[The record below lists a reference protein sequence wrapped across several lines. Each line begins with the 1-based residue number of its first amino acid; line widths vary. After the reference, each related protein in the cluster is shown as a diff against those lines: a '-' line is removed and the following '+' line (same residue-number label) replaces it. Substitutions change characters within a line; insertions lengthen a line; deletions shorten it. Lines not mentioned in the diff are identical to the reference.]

1 MTSRSH
7 SPIKINAKEIVILSS
22 VMTAKVAVISL
33 LTALIICQR
42 LISKTYKGTFL
53 KQSKSLTKSIIQY
66 KPNKKTTKPKKESD
80 ANSNLRK
87 RKKRRKRKR
96 PRRSR

>member
-1 MTSRSH
+1 MT
-7 SPIKINAKEIVILSS
+7 V
-22 VMTAKVAVISL
+22 KVAVISL
-33 LTALIICQR
+33 LTALIIFPR

-53 KQSKSLTKSIIQY
+53 RQSKSLIKFIIQC
-66 KPNKKTTKPKKESD
+66 KLNKKTTKPKKELD

-96 PRRSR
+96 PRRSS